1 MPRPTPALSTSH
13 PTQALPGEGPCGPLL
28 PMPRRLAPEPWC
40 PAGGAHSR
48 LLRPRP
54 ILGSSESPRGCSG
67 EAGLPTGIQTLQLR
81 GGPKAPGPPQGERTA
96 LSASKALVRLLSS
109 HGRWSVPTQCSSA
122 PRRPPA
128 CPPDAMRSPGAM
140 RPPGAAVPAA
150 CSLCRSGRKALDP
163 APVAQGDRR
172 ANHEPDGPVHI
183 CAPPPTSC
191 VTPGKLLN
199 FSRPPS
205 PQLRHES
212 DNNIYLLGRLSE

>member
-1 MPRPTPALSTSH
+1 MAHCCPCPGSRPQSPGAQQVVPTASCSDRGPFWGAPRAPGVALER
-13 PTQALPGEGPCGPLL
+13 PDFPPGSRPSNCGAA
-28 PMPRRLAPEPWC
+28 RK
-40 PAGGAHSR
+40 
-48 LLRPRP
+48 
-54 ILGSSESPRGCSG
+54 
-67 EAGLPTGIQTLQLR
+67 LR